1 MVQQTFR
8 EHLKEGGKR
17 TEGEESGGGGE
28 GRTEEGKERRK
39 RKPIGSV

>member
-1 MVQQTFR
+1 MVQQTFG

-17 TEGEESGGGGE
+17 TEREERGGE
-28 GRTEEGKERRK
+28 GKEGERRGRKGGK

>member
-17 TEGEESGGGGE
+17 TEGEESGG
-28 GRTEEGKERRK
+28 EGKEGRRRGRKGGK